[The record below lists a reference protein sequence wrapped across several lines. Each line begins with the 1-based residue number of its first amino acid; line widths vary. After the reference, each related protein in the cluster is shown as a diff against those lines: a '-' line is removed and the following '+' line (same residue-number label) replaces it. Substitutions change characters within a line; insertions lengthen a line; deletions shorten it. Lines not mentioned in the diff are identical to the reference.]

1 MAINWFP
8 GHMHKAQKEIRALIP
23 QVDLVIEVLDA
34 RIPYSSQN
42 PLLQS
47 IRGEKPSIKLLNKS
61 YLSDPQMNDI
71 WVNCLEQDD
80 SVQAFLT
87 EPDDTDHLREL
98 PQLCEQMFANKVA
111 AKKKVH
117 VMIMGIPNVGKST
130 LINIISQRSIAETG
144 NEPAVTKRQQ
154 RINLSEHVVLHDT
167 PGVLWPK
174 FENQNSG
181 YRLAATGAIK
191 DHVVELEDI
200 AFYAVEYLMQHYP
213 QLLQQRF
220 ELERLAETPEQV
232 LEDMAARRGS
242 LKGRGMVDYYKISK
256 IFLTELRSGQIGR
269 VTFETPDMMRQ
280 ELQQVAEQR
289 ALEEQKKQ
297 QRKARGRKN
306 KR

>member
-1 MAINWFP
+1 
-8 GHMHKAQKEIRALIP
+8 MHKAQKEIRALIP

-47 IRGEKPSIKLLNKS
+47 IRGDKPSIKLLNKS
-61 YLSDPQMNDI
+61 DLSDPQLNAE
-71 WVNCLEQDD
+71 WVKCLEEDD

-87 EPDDTDHLREL
+87 EPEKTDQLLQL
-98 PQLCEQMFANKVA
+98 PELCEQMFAHKVA
-111 AKKKVH
+111 AKKQVH
-117 VMIMGIPNVGKST
+117 VMIMGIPNVGKSS
-130 LINIISQRSIAETG
+130 LINIITQRSIAETG

-154 RINLSEHVVLHDT
+154 RIRLTDHVVLHDT

-200 AFYAVEYLMQHYP
+200 AFYAVEYLMVHYP
-213 QLLQQRF
+213 QALQERF
-220 ELERLAETPEQV
+220 ELETLADTAEQI

-242 LKGRGMVDYYKISK
+242 LKGRGMVDYYKVSK

-269 VTFETPDMMRQ
+269 ITLETPEMMRQ
-280 ELQQVAEQR
+280 ELQQVAEAR
-289 ALEEQKKQ
+289 ALQEQKKSA
-297 QRKARGRKN
+297 RKARRK
-306 KR
+306 KK